1 VDAKQKQINNLNY
14 NKMNISKQ
22 KRNLINE
29 LSFWIIREIETL
41 NDNSINN
48 TKLDNKTNI
57 KTLINVIKSSKHYT
71 NKQIKDLINDLKYQ
85 LPF

>member
-1 VDAKQKQINNLNY
+1 MKLTRETLLKKIE
-14 NKMNISKQ
+14 NKPSKQ
-22 KRNLINE
+22 KLQLIYE

-71 NKQIKDLINDLKYQ
+71 KKQIKQLIFDLKYQ